1 MNKQIIG
8 ALVVGAATLLGAQL
22 VAGTA
27 NAGEMN
33 VVTDNPFNGVYLG
46 IHAGYTQ
53 ADTDESFYGWA
64 DAYNSDFYGLDS
76 WGSFT
81 NKLTGGSL
89 GGQVGVNYVLGT
101 GLVIGGEVSVD
112 WANIQGSTTDFTIN
126 GSYYCDC
133 TIAGGEFSSTIN
145 SLGSAELKI
154 GYATDMFMIYGT
166 AGLAL
171 ANIEWSDSIGGSV
184 SDSGPWDL
192 TASASGTRR
201 GYTIGVGGAVMV
213 MPDVAVNLQYNYTN
227 YGSVD
232 VSSEGTLTTDEAEPS
247 YTYDGGFDKTVQL
260 TSHTFKIGI
269 NKFF

>member
-53 ADTDESFYGWA
+53 AETDESFHAWA
-64 DAYNSDFYGLDS
+64 DAWSIDPYAFDGLNAD
-76 WGSFT
+76 GTLT
-81 NKLTGGSL
+81 NTLTGGSL
-89 GGQVGVNYVLGT
+89 GGQVGVNYVLGQ

-112 WANIQGSTTDFTIN
+112 WANIQGSTTDFTII
-126 GSYYCDC
+126 GSPECNC
-133 TIAGGEFSSTIN
+133 NIEGGEFTSTIK
-145 SLGSAELKI
+145 SLGSAELRI
-154 GYATDMFMIYGT
+154 GYATNLFMVYGT

-171 ANIEWSDSIGGSV
+171 ANIDWTDRIGGESA
-184 SDSGPWDL
+184 DGIWDL

-201 GYTIGVGGAVMV
+201 GYTVGVGGAVMV
-213 MPDVAVNLQYNYTN
+213 MPDVALNLQYNYTN
-227 YGSVD
+227 YGSAD
-232 VSSEGTLTTDEAEPS
+232 VSSEGTLTTDSPS
-247 YTYDGGFDKTVQL
+247 ETYDGGFDKTVQL